1 MLRIQDIETYYGKLH
16 VLKGVSLNVQR
27 HEIIS
32 LLGGNGSGK
41 STTLKSVI
49 GMVPPSKGIIEFENQ
64 EINGFPPEKII
75 KKGISLIPQG
85 REIFPKM
92 TVGENLAIGAFIRKD
107 ANKIREDMNGAFRL
121 FPILETREKQLAG
134 TLSGGEQQMLA
145 ICRGMMSK
153 PKLLLMDEP
162 SAGLAPRLVKEI
174 FNVIERLNREGMTI
188 LLVEQNVSAA
198 LSISNFT
205 YILKNGEIVVSEN
218 SKSLLDNPDL
228 KSAYLGG

>member
-16 VLKGVSLNVQR
+16 VLKGVSLNVGR

-49 GMVPPSKGIIEFENQ
+49 GMVPPAKGIIEFENQ
-64 EINGFPPEKII
+64 EINGFPPERII

-107 ANKIREDMNGAFRL
+107 HNKIREDMDGAFRL
-121 FPILETREKQLAG
+121 FPILETRERQLAG

-174 FNVIERLNREGMTI
+174 FSVIERLNREGMTI

-205 YILKNGEIVVSEN
+205 YILKNGEVVVSEN

>member
-1 MLRIQDIETYYGKLH
+1 MLQISDIETYYGKLQ
-16 VLKGVSLNVQR
+16 VLKGVSFNVPK
-27 HEIIS
+27 HEITS

-41 STTLKSVI
+41 STALKSVI
-49 GMVPPSKGIIEFENQ
+49 GMVSPAKGRIEYENKK
-64 EINGFPPEKII
+64 INGFPPEKII
-75 KKGISLIPQG
+75 KMGISLIPQG

-92 TVGENLAIGAFIRKD
+92 SVVENLEMGAFIRKD
-107 ANKIREDMNGAFRL
+107 YSKIKEDMKGAFRM
-121 FPILETREKQLAG
+121 FPILETRRKQVAG

-145 ICRGMMSK
+145 ICRGLMSR

-174 FNVIERLNREGMTI
+174 FSVIESLNREGMTI
-188 LLVEQNVSAA
+188 LIVEQNVGAA

-205 YILKNGEIVVSEN
+205 HILRNGEIVVSER
-218 SKSLLDNPDL
+218 SKNLLDNPDL

>member
-16 VLKGVSLNVQR
+16 VLKGVSLNVGR

-49 GMVPPSKGIIEFENQ
+49 GMVPPAKGIIEFENQ

-107 ANKIREDMNGAFRL
+107 HNKIREDMDGAFRL
-121 FPILETREKQLAG
+121 FPILETRERQLAG

-174 FNVIERLNREGMTI
+174 FSVIERLNREGMTI

-205 YILKNGEIVVSEN
+205 YILKNGEVVVSEN